1 MDNRLSSSYTEHR
14 AELEQARSDIKNA
27 YQAGLFLGGVNLIFF
42 VAIVSNPA
50 MSEKLGGGW
59 ILIDV
64 IVFFGLSYG
73 IYCKNQACAILMMCY
88 VILARILS
96 IAAGNFS
103 PFSIILTG
111 ILLRCFFQ
119 GIVGT
124 ASYHRLQTMGD
135 NSDAS
140 LYNSSYTDRTNSA
153 SSNTASPDRRAVEK
167 FWVGDR
173 LVELCN
179 GDRSQAEWL
188 LHQLQRKHPNKNMD
202 WYNDRAIE
210 QLSADV
216 GAAKH

>member
-1 MDNRLSSSYTEHR
+1 MDNRSSSSYIEHR

-27 YQAGLFLGGVNLIFF
+27 YQAGLFLGGVNFIFF
-42 VAIVSNPA
+42 LAVVSNPA
-50 MSEKLGGGW
+50 MSQKLGGGW
-59 ILIDV
+59 ILLDV

-73 IYCKNQACAILMMCY
+73 IYCKNRACAILMMCY

-96 IAAGNFS
+96 IAAGDFS

-124 ASYHRLQTMGD
+124 ANYHTLQTMGD
-135 NSDAS
+135 NSDGSLRNAS
-140 LYNSSYTDRTNSA
+140 YPD
-153 SSNTASPDRRAVEK
+153 NTAAPDRSAVEK

-188 LHQLQRKHPNKNMD
+188 LHQLRRKHPDRSMN
-202 WYNDRAIE
+202 WYNDRAVA
-210 QLSADV
+210 QLSSEV
-216 GAAKH
+216 GAAKD